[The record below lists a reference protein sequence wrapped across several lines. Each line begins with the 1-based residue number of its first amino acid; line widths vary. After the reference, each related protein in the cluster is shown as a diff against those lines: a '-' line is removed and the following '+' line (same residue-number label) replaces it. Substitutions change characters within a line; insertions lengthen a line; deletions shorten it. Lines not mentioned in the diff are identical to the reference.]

1 MKADTTFHEL
11 DRLVWN
17 MNVFRDANKKG
28 NLYASLI
35 VSYKNDSVASVVRPL
50 NTSGPHS
57 IMLKTDTVPMKNLQG
72 FIYYDDSIVTS
83 IVVSDISLM
92 RYHASSMEIKKLRNV
107 RMRDS
112 IRFDSLNRLKTDS
125 MKLAKPER
133 KDTVKADSNNVR
145 LTPEQLRR
153 NQRRR

>member
-1 MKADTTFHEL
+1 
-11 DRLVWN
+11 
-17 MNVFRDANKKG
+17 
-28 NLYASLI
+28 
-35 VSYKNDSVASVVRPL
+35 
-50 NTSGPHS
+50 
-57 IMLKTDTVPMKNLQG
+57 MLKTDTVPMKNLQG